1 VKENPLDFL
10 MNPRSIAT
18 VGAGNNPTKM
28 GTIQALSIV
37 KDGYRGK
44 FYPIHPSEQAVLG
57 HKAYPSVSDLPE
69 TPDLAIFIVPT
80 DQVIGLMEDFGK
92 IGTRRAVVI
101 TAGFRETGSAGRE
114 LEEQLKECTR
124 RYGIRFIGP
133 NCIGLLNSA
142 ISLNVTV
149 MPLEDQPGMLGMAS
163 QSGTYVTQTLPYLKK
178 RGIRFSKAISLGNEA
193 DIDINDALAYLGED
207 DQTKAIALYIE
218 GLKDPARFLRIAQ
231 EITPRKPVIAQYV
244 GGTAAGARA
253 GSSHTGAMAGPDHL
267 YDGLLQQAGIIRV
280 YSVEDLYGQGWALA
294 TQPPLKGN
302 RIGVITNSGGPGTA
316 MCDTCNTGGLDVP
329 IFTEQLQE
337 QIRQHIPPHGARAN
351 PVDLTFFLDARTISV
366 IIPELIIKSGEVDG
380 IVLHGAMG
388 TGFMDQIFTHAGEMF
403 GLPRDQF
410 LEAFQEDTGAA
421 VELPKKHG
429 FPLLVSSFFGES
441 DDYAA
446 AYQAH
451 NIPVYDSP
459 EKTARAMIALW
470 EYRNIR
476 ERALETPPP
485 LPPAAAEA
493 EALIAGA
500 LKQGARILDEFSSK
514 KVLAAYGIP
523 TGAEELVLSA
533 EEAAGEARR
542 LGYPVVLKGCSEE
555 IAHKTGKGLIHLNL
569 KDESAVRRSFAAIRE
584 AAGKEIPVL
593 VARMVRGNRE
603 FVAGAIRQPG
613 FGPCVMF
620 GLGGIFTEAL
630 QDTVFRLA
638 PLSQTEAQEMLAA
651 IRARK
656 LLDEFRGM
664 PAADR
669 EALADILQKVGN
681 LLLLHPEIREID
693 LNPIILEG
701 SRPVVV
707 DALITL
713 QVTGVTG
720 DGS

>member
-1 VKENPLDFL
+1 MKENPLDFL

-44 FYPIHPSEQAVLG
+44 FYPVHPSEQTVLG

-133 NCIGLLNSA
+133 NCIGLVNSA

-149 MPLEDQPGMLGMAS
+149 MPLEGPPGLLGMAS

-207 DQTKAIALYIE
+207 EQTKAIALYIE

-253 GSSHTGAMAGPDHL
+253 GSSHTGALAGPDHL

-316 MCDTCNTGGLDVP
+316 MSDTCNTGGLEVP
-329 IFTEQLQE
+329 IFSEKLQE
-337 QIRQHIPPHGARAN
+337 QIRTHIPPHGARAN

-388 TGFMDQIFTHAGEMF
+388 TGFMDQIFTHAKEMF

-410 LEAFQEDTGAA
+410 LEAFREDTGAA
-421 VELPKKHG
+421 VELPKKYG

-446 AYQAH
+446 AYQDH
-451 NIPVYDSP
+451 DIPVYDSP
-459 EKTARAMIALW
+459 EKTARAMAALW
-470 EYRNIR
+470 KYRKIR
-476 ERALETPPP
+476 ERALDAPPP
-485 LPPAAAEA
+485 LPPAEAEA
-493 EALIAGA
+493 EALIAKA
-500 LKQGARILDEFSSK
+500 LKRGARILDEFSSK

-523 TGAEELVLSA
+523 TGAEKLVLSA

-569 KDESAVRRSFAAIRE
+569 KDESAVCRSFEAIRE

-593 VARMVRGNRE
+593 VARMIRGDRE
-603 FVAGAIRQPG
+603 LVAGAIRQPG

-638 PLSQTEAQEMLAA
+638 PLSQAEAQEMLAA

-713 QVTGVTG
+713 Q
-720 DGS
+720 

>member
-1 VKENPLDFL
+1 VKENPLNSL

-44 FYPIHPSEQAVLG
+44 FYPIHPSEQTVLG
-57 HKAYPSVSDLPE
+57 HKAYPSVFELPE

-101 TAGFRETGSAGRE
+101 TAGFRETGSAGQE
-114 LEEQLKECTR
+114 LEEQLKECAR
-124 RYGIRFIGP
+124 RYGIRFLGP

-149 MPLEDQPGMLGMAS
+149 MPLEGPPGLLGMAS

-207 DQTKAIALYIE
+207 EQTKAIALYIE
-218 GLKDPARFLRIAQ
+218 GLKDPARFLQIAR

-267 YDGLLQQAGIIRV
+267 YDGLFQQAGIIRV
-280 YSVEDLYGQGWALA
+280 YSVEDLYGLGWALA
-294 TQPPLKGN
+294 TQPHLKGK

-316 MCDTCNTGGLDVP
+316 ISDTCNAGGLEVP
-329 IFTEQLQE
+329 IFSKRLQE
-337 QIRQHIPPHGARAN
+337 QIRPHIPPHGARAN
-351 PVDLTFFLDARTISV
+351 PVDLTFFLDIQAISV
-366 IIPELIIKSGEVDG
+366 TIPELVIQSGEVDG

-388 TGFMDQIFTHAGEMF
+388 TGFMNQIYTHAGEMF
-403 GLPRDQF
+403 GVPRDEF
-410 LEAFQEDTGAA
+410 LESFREDTTAA
-421 VELPKKHG
+421 MELPKKSG
-429 FPLLVSSFFGES
+429 VPFLVSSFFDES
-441 DDYAA
+441 DDFTT
-446 AYQAH
+446 AYREH
-451 NIPVYDSP
+451 GIPVYDAP
-459 EKTARAMIALW
+459 EKAARAMVALW
-470 EYRNIR
+470 KYRQIR
-476 ERALETPPP
+476 ERRLETAPA
-485 LPPAAAEA
+485 LPPAAGEA
-493 EALIAGA
+493 AALITEAVKRGVPF
-500 LKQGARILDEFSSK
+500 LDEFASK

-523 TGAEELVLSA
+523 IGAEELAHTA
-533 EEAAGEARR
+533 EEAVETAGR

-555 IAHKTGKGLIHLNL
+555 FAHKTGRGLIYLNL
-569 KDESAVRRSFAAIRE
+569 PDGAAVRRSFKAIRE
-584 AAGKEIPVL
+584 AAEKEIPVL
-593 VARMVRGNRE
+593 VARMVRGERE
-603 FVAGAIRQPG
+603 LVAGAIRQPG

-630 QDTVFRLA
+630 RDTVFRLA
-638 PLSQTEAQEMLAA
+638 PLSRLDALEMLEG
-651 IRARK
+651 IRAK
-656 LLDEFRGM
+656 ELLGEFRGM
-664 PAADR
+664 PAVDR
-669 EALADILQKVGN
+669 EALAGILQKSGN

-693 LNPIILEG
+693 LNPIIIEG

-707 DALITL
+707 DALITF
-713 QVTGVTG
+713 
-720 DGS
+720 

>member
-1 VKENPLDFL
+1 MVKKNPLIDL

-44 FYPIHPSEQAVLG
+44 FYPIHPYDQTVLG
-57 HKAYPSVSDLPE
+57 FKAYPTVEDLPE

-80 DQVIGLMEDFGK
+80 DQVMGLMEDFGK

-101 TAGFRETGSAGRE
+101 TAGFRETGEAGRE
-114 LEEQLKECTR
+114 LEEQLKELTR

-142 ISLNVTV
+142 ISLNITV
-149 MPLEDQPGMLGMAS
+149 MPLEDPPGMLGMAS

-193 DIDINDALAYLGED
+193 DIDINDALDYLGED
-207 DQTKAIALYIE
+207 EQTKAIALYIE

-231 EITPRKPVIAQYV
+231 KITPHKPVLAQYV
-244 GGTAAGARA
+244 GGTDAGARA

-316 MCDTCNTGGLDVP
+316 MSDTLNRSGLEVP
-329 IFTEQLQE
+329 LFSERLRE
-337 QIRQHIPPHGARAN
+337 QIRPHIPPHGASAN
-351 PVDLTFFLDARTISV
+351 PVDLTFFLDAQAISV
-366 IIPELIIKSGEVDG
+366 TIPELIIESGEVDG

-388 TGFMDQIFTHAGEMF
+388 TGFMGAIFTHAEEMF
-403 GLPRDQF
+403 AMSREEF
-410 LEAFQEDTGAA
+410 LKMFREDLTAA
-421 VELPKKHG
+421 MELPKKQK
-429 FPLLVSSFFGES
+429 FPFLISSFLGES
-441 DDYAA
+441 DDYTT

-451 NIPVYDSP
+451 GIPVYDSP
-459 EKTARAMIALW
+459 EKTARSMVILW
-470 EYRNIR
+470 KYSQIR
-476 ERALETPPP
+476 GRAVDAPPS
-485 LPPAAAEA
+485 LPQAAAGVKR
-493 EALIAGA
+493 LIGESLQRGA
-500 LKQGARILDEFSSK
+500 PILDEYSSK
-514 KVLAAYGIP
+514 RVLAAYGIP
-523 TGAEELVLSA
+523 TCAEELTFS
-533 EEAAGEARR
+533 AGEAAEVADR
-542 LGYPVVLKGCSEE
+542 LGYPVVLKACSEQ

-569 KDESAVRRSFAAIRE
+569 KDEAAVRRSFAAIQG
-584 AAGKEIPVL
+584 AAGKEVPVL
-593 VARMVRGNRE
+593 VAQMVRGDRE
-603 FVAGAIRQPG
+603 LVAGAIRQPG

-630 QDTVFRLA
+630 RDTVFRLA
-638 PLSQTEAQEMLAA
+638 PLGRTEGLEMLDG
-651 IRARK
+651 IRAK
-656 LLDEFRGM
+656 ELLEEFRGA

-669 EALADILQKVGN
+669 EALVGVLQKVGEI
-681 LLLLHPEIREID
+681 LLLHPEIREID

-707 DALITL
+707 DALVTL
-713 QVTGVTG
+713 
-720 DGS
+720 